1 MESTEMVKF
10 IVLFFAVFAMSN
22 KKLKI
27 QYKKHQYFHSA
38 PTPTPPPQF

>member
-1 MESTEMVKF
+1 MESTEIVKF

-38 PTPTPPPQF
+38 PIPTPPPQF